1 MVSQTR
7 REFLKLGLAAAASAA
22 AASGIE
28 IPLLGNQNS
37 NLQNQLN
44 SANTQMT
51 NLKTKLNTVT
61 GFVSLNINEQSLVE
75 AIVETII
82 PSDSTGPG
90 AKEAGVIYFI
100 DRALAGDYGQ
110 SANML
115 MDAPHIL
122 PRIPASLSNT
132 LSVHPTLRWANLPG
146 NSSAPITYTGVS
158 IGTLRV
164 AAVITVR

>member
-44 SANTQMT
+44 SANTQMA

-61 GFVSLNINEQSLVE
+61 GFVSLSINEQSLVE
-75 AIVETII
+75 AIV
-82 PSDSTGPG
+82 
-90 AKEAGVIYFI
+90 
-100 DRALAGDYGQ
+100 RQ
-110 SANML
+110 SYLRTVQVPVMRRL
-115 MDAPHIL
+115 G
-122 PRIPASLSNT
+122 SVT
-132 LSVHPTLRWANLPG
+132 L
-146 NSSAPITYTGVS
+146 
-158 IGTLRV
+158 
-164 AAVITVR
+164 